1 VILNLNL
8 FKYFLNE
15 GWEIYYLGSET
26 GIERELIKDYH
37 NVHYISIPTGKLRRY
52 ISIENLKDMFKVLR
66 GIVVAYKELKKINP
80 EILFSKGGFVSVPVI
95 IASKFLK
102 IKSFI
107 HESDMT
113 IGLANRI
120 AYLFCSR
127 MFTTFLIPY
136 KKAIKVGAVV
146 DPAPGNGVS
155 PFENTDKPVLL
166 VIGGS
171 QGAKTLNTFVEN
183 NYDKLVKLYNVLHIS
198 GEANKEVKKTNYY
211 NISYYSK
218 GLGTLIKSSDIILSR
233 AGSNSIFEILQEKK
247 LNILVPLP
255 LSSSRGDQ
263 LENAKYF
270 KEKGYSYVISDDKLT
285 WSEFELATKH
295 LSDNREAIYENLK
308 ATTDIISTEKF
319 YNMIRR
325 EL

>member
-1 VILNLNL
+1 
-8 FKYFLNE
+8 
-15 GWEIYYLGSET
+15 
-26 GIERELIKDYH
+26 
-37 NVHYISIPTGKLRRY
+37 
-52 ISIENLKDMFKVLR
+52 
-66 GIVVAYKELKKINP
+66 
-80 EILFSKGGFVSVPVI
+80 
-95 IASKFLK
+95 
-102 IKSFI
+102 
-107 HESDMT
+107 
-113 IGLANRI
+113 
-120 AYLFCSR
+120 
-127 MFTTFLIPY
+127 
-136 KKAIKVGAVV
+136 
-146 DPAPGNGVS
+146 
-155 PFENTDKPVLL
+155 
-166 VIGGS
+166 
-171 QGAKTLNTFVEN
+171 
-183 NYDKLVKLYNVLHIS
+183 
-198 GEANKEVKKTNYY
+198 
-211 NISYYSK
+211 
-218 GLGTLIKSSDIILSR
+218 GTLIKSSDIILSR